1 MFKFSFKKNPVE
13 FNPNSGMTKKL
24 MGDKFPLLAERTR
37 KYRALLQELPR
48 EELELTTADGL
59 KLKGW
64 FFDAGSKNTAIF
76 VHGYNSCA
84 FKDNVAHA
92 YIFLNR
98 GYNVLLFDN
107 RACGASEGE
116 YLTFGVRECEDLALW
131 VDLIAKRIPDGN
143 IVLHGTS
150 LGGATV
156 LLASSMDLPNV
167 KRIVEDCGY
176 KSIQWEFECMAR
188 LFAHFVPRLTLK
200 AAERVTKRKLGF
212 DFSTI
217 SPINSVAQ
225 AKYPVMFVHGKADTF
240 IPCAAAEEMYAHV
253 QLRKSFCSLTD
264 LGTQALNLPKMRTTS
279 RFLRLLRSTFN
290 KLYLRRRSFVI

>member
-1 MFKFSFKKNPVE
+1 MCLGHIMFKFSFKKNPVE
-13 FNPNSGMTKKL
+13 FDPNSFITKKL
-24 MGDKFPLLAERTR
+24 MGEKFPLLVERTH
-37 KYRALLQELPR
+37 KYRALVDELQR

-64 FFDAGSKNTAIF
+64 FFDAGSKNTVIF
-76 VHGYNSCA
+76 VHGYNSSA

-92 YIFLNR
+92 YVFFKR

-116 YLTFGVRECEDLALW
+116 YLTFGIRESEDLALW
-131 VDLIAKRIPDGN
+131 VDMIAKRIPDGS

-156 LLASSMDLPNV
+156 LLASSMDLPSV
-167 KRIVEDCGY
+167 KCVVEDCGF
-176 KSIQWEFECMAR
+176 KSIRWEFECMAK
-188 LFAHFVPRLTLK
+188 LFAHFVPRLTLR

-217 SPINSVAQ
+217 SPINSVAN

-240 IPCAAAEEMYAHV
+240 IPYTAAEEMYALCPTEKELLLIDGFGHAGS
-253 QLRKSFCSLTD
+253 QLAEDAYYEPIFAFIEKHL
-264 LGTQALNLPKMRTTS
+264 Q
-279 RFLRLLRSTFN
+279 
-290 KLYLRRRSFVI
+290 

>member
-1 MFKFSFKKNPVE
+1 MCLGHIMFKFSFKKNPVE
-13 FNPNSGMTKKL
+13 FDPNSYMTKKL
-24 MGDKFPLLAERTR
+24 MGDKFPLLVERTN
-37 KYRALLQELPR
+37 KYRALLEELPK

-64 FFDAGSKNTAIF
+64 FLDAGSKNTAVF
-76 VHGYNSCA
+76 VHGYNSYA
-84 FKDNVAHA
+84 FKDNAAHA
-92 YIFLNR
+92 YIFFKR

-116 YLTFGVRECEDLALW
+116 YLTFGIRESEDLALW
-131 VDLIAKRIPDGN
+131 VDMIAKRIPDGN

-167 KRIVEDCGY
+167 KCIVEDCGF
-176 KSIQWEFECMAR
+176 KSIQWEFECMAK

-212 DFSTI
+212 DFSTV
-217 SPINSVAQ
+217 SPIHSVAN

-240 IPCAAAEEMYAHV
+240 IPYTAAEEMFALCPTEKELLLIDGFGHAGS
-253 QLRKSFCSLTD
+253 QLAEDAYYEPIFAFIEKHL
-264 LGTQALNLPKMRTTS
+264 Q
-279 RFLRLLRSTFN
+279 
-290 KLYLRRRSFVI
+290 